1 MNCERYQDKLIAALA
16 SGEKSLDL
24 DVAAH
29 LRACAECGKF
39 YEAQVQLFQAIDS
52 GLRAVVN
59 ERMPASLLPGVRAQ
73 IAAKRMAGSW
83 FLTLVPVA
91 GIVMVALLI
100 LVPLVRYGLHS
111 SAARVAGIPERREIG
126 PEHRLAVLNVP
137 EKPGASPVKKLRDA
151 RHVRGST
158 AAQPA
163 AQTAAVDVLVDP
175 EESRGLRRLAEVV
188 RESPQWAMAMLHPA
202 ELPASRADVIRPVQF
217 SDLEVKPL
225 SEEDR

>member
-1 MNCERYQDKLIAALA
+1 MNCERYQAKLIAALA
-16 SGEKSLDL
+16 SGEKSLDG

-29 LRACAECGKF
+29 LRTCAECGKF
-39 YEAQVQLFQAIDS
+39 YEAEVHLFKAIDS
-52 GLRAVVN
+52 GVRAVVN
-59 ERMPASLLPGVRAQ
+59 ERMPASLLPGVRTEME
-73 IAAKRMAGSW
+73 AKRMAGSW
-83 FLTLVPVA
+83 FLALVPVA

-100 LVPLVRYGLHS
+100 LVPLVRYGLRS
-111 SAARVAGIPERREIG
+111 SAGPVAGIAERREIG

-137 EKPGASPVKKLRDA
+137 EKRGASPVKKRRAA
-151 RHVRGST
+151 RHVAGSS

-163 AQTAAVDVLVDP
+163 VQATAVDVLVDP

-188 RESPQWAMAMLHPA
+188 RESPQWAMAVLHPA
-202 ELPASRADVIRPVQF
+202 ELPASHADVIRAVQF